1 MSIRLNKALKE
12 FNIGKDTAV
21 EFLAKKGHEI
31 ESNPNTKLSDEQ
43 YDLLRREF
51 KKDEEVRR
59 KATELSQG
67 RQQEKKEK
75 KAQKSERRA
84 TEEVKTVVPEDLRP
98 QIKIKGQVDLEAPA
112 KAEVIPEAERK
123 EEKPIETPAAA
134 KPVATESPKEAVSV
148 PVKETTEKPEEPV
161 KAAATPEEPIV
172 NKPVKE
178 TVSEPKSA
186 ANEAGTATE
195 KPKKPAKPTKEEREQ
210 QIGETKNGVFELR
223 STPELSAPKVVGQ
236 IDLSTLNQSTR
247 PKKKGKD
254 ERRKERE
261 KKKRSRIGA
270 QRVDINATANQLQN
284 NERRKPGNN
293 SNGGN
298 NQQTSQSN
306 NRRRNRKVKEV
317 VKAEI
322 SEEDVAK
329 QVKETLARLTN
340 KSNKNTKGAK
350 YRKEKREQVRER
362 EEELRREERA
372 ESKILKLTEFVT
384 ANELATM
391 MDVPVTKV
399 IGTCMS
405 IGVMVSINQRLDAE
419 TIDIVADEFGFKT
432 EFVSAEVQDAVQEE
446 EDDEENL
453 EPRAPIVTVMG
464 HVDHGKTSLLDAIRD
479 TDVISGEAGGIT
491 QHIGASE
498 VKINGQKIV
507 FLDTPGHE
515 AFTSMRARGAQVTDI
530 AILVVAA
537 DDGIMPQTIEAIN
550 HAKAANV
557 PLIVAINK
565 IDKPG
570 ANPERVKQELSEQ
583 GLLVEDW
590 GGDVISVEV
599 SAKKRINI
607 ESLLEMV
614 LLVAEVEELKANPNK
629 RAVGTVIE
637 AELDKAR
644 GPVATVLVQGG
655 TLSVGDPIVAG
666 VASGKVR
673 AMINYKGK
681 RIKQAGPST
690 AVEILGL
697 SEVPA
702 GGDQFAETPN
712 DKTARLIAE
721 KRQAMQREEMLKA
734 SSKISLD
741 DLFAQMSEGK
751 VKDLNIVIKADVQ
764 GSVQA
769 VKQSLEKL
777 SNEEVAIKVIHG
789 GVGAI
794 TESDVLLASASN
806 AIIIG
811 FNVRPVSGSEQVAE
825 KESVDIRTYT
835 IIYKA
840 IEDIKAAMS
849 GMLDPDYVDEDTGKV
864 EIREI
869 YKISGVG
876 TVAGCYVT
884 SGKIMRASKVRIV
897 RDGIIIHEGELAAL
911 KRFKDDV
918 KEVAQGF
925 ECGLSFV
932 NYNDIKP
939 GDVVEAYITKEVERT
954 LD

>member
-1 MSIRLNKALKE
+1 MSKTSIKNIAEDYNMSTKKLMDKINDFGIEIIENEYVEGENLELLIEMLNEEIRAEKGNVIEANSKITVQELSTKMGTQASEIIMKLMKMGTMATINQEIDFDMAALICNDFGFTLIKS
-12 FNIGKDTAV
+12 DSS
-21 EFLAKKGHEI
+21 EI
-31 ESNPNTKLSDEQ
+31 E
-43 YDLLRREF
+43 
-51 KKDEEVRR
+51 
-59 KATELSQG
+59 EL
-67 RQQEKKEK
+67 E
-75 KAQKSERRA
+75 
-84 TEEVKTVVPEDLRP
+84 
-98 QIKIKGQVDLEAPA
+98 IEA
-112 KAEVIPEAERK
+112 
-123 EEKPIETPAAA
+123 
-134 KPVATESPKEAVSV
+134 
-148 PVKETTEKPEEPV
+148 
-161 KAAATPEEPIV
+161 
-172 NKPVKE
+172 
-178 TVSEPKSA
+178 
-186 ANEAGTATE
+186 
-195 KPKKPAKPTKEEREQ
+195 
-210 QIGETKNGVFELR
+210 LM
-223 STPELSAPKVVGQ
+223 
-236 IDLSTLNQSTR
+236 
-247 PKKKGKD
+247 
-254 ERRKERE
+254 
-261 KKKRSRIGA
+261 
-270 QRVDINATANQLQN
+270 DI
-284 NERRKPGNN
+284 
-293 SNGGN
+293 
-298 NQQTSQSN
+298 
-306 NRRRNRKVKEV
+306 
-317 VKAEI
+317 
-322 SEEDVAK
+322 
-329 QVKETLARLTN
+329 
-340 KSNKNTKGAK
+340 
-350 YRKEKREQVRER
+350 
-362 EEELRREERA
+362 
-372 ESKILKLTEFVT
+372 
-384 ANELATM
+384 
-391 MDVPVTKV
+391 
-399 IGTCMS
+399 
-405 IGVMVSINQRLDAE
+405 
-419 TIDIVADEFGFKT
+419 
-432 EFVSAEVQDAVQEE
+432 E
-446 EDDEENL
+446 EDDEKDL
-453 EPRAPIVTVMG
+453 APRPPVVTVMG

-479 TDVISGEAGGIT
+479 TNVTMGEAGGIT

-498 VKINGQKIV
+498 VKIKGQKIV

-557 PLIVAINK
+557 PIIVAINK

-570 ANPERVKQELSEQ
+570 ANPDKVKQELADQ

-599 SAKKRINI
+599 SAKKRLNI

-614 LLVAEVEELKANPNK
+614 LLVAEVEELRANPNR

-637 AELDKAR
+637 AELDKGR

-655 TLSVGDPIVAG
+655 TLRVGDPIVAG

-681 RIKQAGPST
+681 RVKSAGPST

-697 SEVPA
+697 SEVPT
-702 GGDQFAETPN
+702 GGDQFVQVPN
-712 DKTARLIAE
+712 DKTARLIAQ
-721 KRQAMQREEMLKA
+721 KRHDMQREEMLKA

-777 SNEEVAIKVIHG
+777 SNEEVQIRVIHG

-811 FNVRPVSGSEQVAE
+811 FNVRPVSGAEQVAE

-849 GMLDPDYVDEDTGKV
+849 GMLDPEYVDEDTGKA
-864 EIREI
+864 ELREI

-876 TVAGCYVT
+876 IVAGAYVI
-884 SGKIMRASKVRIV
+884 SGKIYRNCKIRIV

-918 KEVAQGF
+918 KEVNQGF

-932 NYNDIKP
+932 NYNDIKV

-954 LD
+954 ID